1 MRLRQRTSGHSTLEA
16 LWIDRF
22 AVSAN
27 SWSSWARCLEPLPA
41 SPSPCSSSTP
51 NPAAVAEPEHER
63 PAVLAAS
70 PPSRQPPASQTAR
83 SEDLGDGSDSSAQQR
98 AASAGRAAQRDGK
111 ADKNGESRKNKA
123 GGSGKDKAGKGND
136 K

>member
-1 MRLRQRTSGHSTLEA
+1 VDRSLRRLGQLLVTMGALLGAITGVTLA
-16 LWIDRF
+16 LLVEH
-22 AVSAN
+22 A
-27 SWSSWARCLEPLPA
+27 EP
-41 SPSPCSSSTP
+41 SR
-51 NPAAVAEPEHER
+51 AVAEPEHER